1 MDVRVIKQKGSIS
14 YQLVHTE
21 YQNGKYIGYRRSDE
35 VEVFPYTHIL
45 EYDGY
50 KLYLGSDRLVEPI
63 TGFCAVKSY
72 NLTGKPT
79 IVKYVEKFKELVK
92 RSGVPFSQV
101 IARTLQENL
110 DLETWLVSCLII

>member
-1 MDVRVIKQKGSIS
+1 MDVKVKKQAGLIE
-14 YQLVHTE
+14 YPLVHCE
-21 YQNGKYIGYRRSDE
+21 YEKGKYIGYRRSDE
-35 VEVFPYTHIL
+35 IEVFPYTHVL

-50 KLYLGSDRLVEPI
+50 KLYLGKDRLVEPI

-79 IVKYVEKFKELVK
+79 IAKYVEKFKECVK